1 MTKVSIKFNFWHTN
15 DLGKFNCDCKLHR
28 IGEDISK
35 KLNFRPAQFYKERH
49 VRGKSVCEEP
59 MPAQVRSL
67 KLATWRT

>member
-1 MTKVSIKFNFWHTN
+1 M
-15 DLGKFNCDCKLHR
+15 HR